1 MSATL
6 RYRGD
11 KSNLLEF
18 AKNLDAFKKVPE
30 KYTET
35 TEIGGT
41 LSLLSRLLIVYL
53 VYTELRYYWHETDIV
68 YQFEPDMALDEQV
81 QMHVDIT
88 VAMPCASLSGVDLMD
103 ETQQDVFA
111 YGTLQ
116 REGVWWQMSDADRRQ
131 FQSMQMTNH
140 YLREEY
146 HSVADILFKD
156 ILRERHDLPHSENPQ
171 RAAHTAAAPPPG
183 ALPEQQQ
190 PEQPQPQPQAAHP
203 HPHAHGNELAQP
215 ESKFDACRLHG
226 TLGINKVAGVLHL
239 VGGAQPVV
247 GLFEDHWMIEF
258 RRMPANFTHRINR
271 LSFGQYSRR
280 IVQPLEGDETIVGEE
295 ATTVQYF
302 IKVVPTEIQHTFST
316 ISTFQ
321 YAVTENVR
329 KLDYVAFFADSERNS
344 YGSPG
349 IYFKYD
355 WSALKIVVSHD
366 RDYLVTFVIRLCSI
380 ISGIIVISGAINA
393 LLLTLQRRLLQLFA
407 PQLYQRHL
415 NSQPSSL
422 PASATPAASPAL
434 SVAVDS
440 TKLPTA
446 PINELLHT
454 ANLMANVDISA
465 YLPTAAPTKTTK

>member
-1 MSATL
+1 MTATL

-35 TEIGGT
+35 SEIGGT

-53 VYTELRYYWHETDIV
+53 VYTELHYYWHETEIV
-68 YQFEPDMALDEQV
+68 YQFEPDIALDEQV

-116 REGVWWQMSDADRRQ
+116 REGVWWEMSEHDRLQ
-131 FQSMQMTNH
+131 FQAIQIQNH
-140 YLREEY
+140 YLREEF
-146 HSVADILFKD
+146 HSVADVLFKD
-156 ILRERHDLPHSENPQ
+156 IMRDPHPARES
-171 RAAHTAAAPPPG
+171 ASKAHAAPPPG
-183 ALPEQQQ
+183 ALPLSVDL
-190 PEQPQPQPQAAHP
+190 
-203 HPHAHGNELAQP
+203 HGQHNVQP

-247 GLFEDHWMIEF
+247 GLFEDHWMIEL

-271 LSFGQYSRR
+271 LSFGQYSGR
-280 IVQPLEGDETIVGEE
+280 IVQPLEGDEIVIHEE

-302 IKVVPTEIQHTFST
+302 LKVVPTEIHQTFTT
-316 ISTFQ
+316 INAFQ

-329 KLDYVAFFADSERNS
+329 KLDSERNS

-355 WSALKIVVSHD
+355 WSALKIMVRND
-366 RDYLVTFVIRLCSI
+366 RDHLVTFAIRLCSI

-393 LLLTLQRRLLQLFA
+393 LLLGIRSRLLRTFA
-407 PQLYQRHL
+407 PVLYNRL
-415 NSQPSSL
+415 TRAKAAAPDAAFLSSH
-422 PASATPAASPAL
+422 SAKAG
-434 SVAVDS
+434 
-440 TKLPTA
+440 TA
-446 PINELLHT
+446 PPVNDLLHT
-454 ANLMANVDISA
+454 ANLMASVDISA
-465 YLPTAAPTKTTK
+465 YLPTTPPKLKAGL

>member
-53 VYTELRYYWHETDIV
+53 VYTELRYYWHETDII
-68 YQFEPDMALDEQV
+68 YQFQPDMALDEQV

-116 REGVWWQMSDADRRQ
+116 REGVWWQMSEVDRRQ
-131 FQSMQMTNH
+131 FQSMQITNH

-156 ILRERHDLPHSENPQ
+156 ILRERHDTHSQKPESET
-171 RAAHTAAAPPPG
+171 HSAAAPPPPG
-183 ALPEQQQ
+183 ALQQHPQQLHEMPQ
-190 PEQPQPQPQAAHP
+190 PET
-203 HPHAHGNELAQP
+203 
-215 ESKFDACRLHG
+215 KYDACRLHG

-280 IVQPLEGDETIVGEE
+280 IVQPLEGDETVITEE

-329 KLDYVAFFADSERNS
+329 KLDSERNS
-344 YGSPG
+344 YGLPG

-380 ISGIIVISGAINA
+380 ISGIIVISGAVNS
-393 LLLTLQRRLLQLFA
+393 LLLTVQRRLLRTFA
-407 PQLYQRHL
+407 PQLYQRQL
-415 NSQPSSL
+415 YASSNVPSPKVSVDV
-422 PASATPAASPAL
+422 PVPVPIA
-434 SVAVDS
+434 VAV
-440 TKLPTA
+440 PTM
-446 PINELLHT
+446 PTVPVNELLHT

-465 YLPTAAPTKTTK
+465 YLPTAQPKSDK

>member
-1 MSATL
+1 MTATL

-11 KSNLLEF
+11 KSNLLEL

-41 LSLLSRLLIVYL
+41 LSLLSRLIIVYL
-53 VYTELRYYWHETDIV
+53 VYTEFRYYYNETQIV
-68 YQFEPDMALDEQV
+68 YQFQPDMALEEQV

-116 REGVWWQMSDADRRQ
+116 REGVWWQMSDSDRRD
-131 FQSMQMTNH
+131 FKSMQMTNH

-156 ILRERHDLPHSENPQ
+156 ILRDRYDSHTTKPEHELKRKPVNSALQQLQQMPQ
-171 RAAHTAAAPPPG
+171 S
-183 ALPEQQQ
+183 
-190 PEQPQPQPQAAHP
+190 
-203 HPHAHGNELAQP
+203 

-247 GLFEDHWMIEF
+247 GMFEDHWTIEF
-258 RRMPANFTHRINR
+258 RRMPANFSHRINR

-280 IVQPLEGDETIVGEE
+280 IVQPLEGDETIVNEE

-302 IKVVPTEIQHTFST
+302 IKVVPTEIQHTFTT

-329 KLDYVAFFADSERNS
+329 KLDSERNS

-355 WSALKIVVSHD
+355 WSALKIVVSND
-366 RDYLVTFVIRLCSI
+366 RDNLITFIIRLCSI
-380 ISGIIVISGAINA
+380 ISGIIVISGAVNA
-393 LLLTLQRRLLQLFA
+393 LLLGVQRRLLRIFA
-407 PQLYQRHL
+407 PQIYQRHF
-415 NSQPSSL
+415 QP
-422 PASATPAASPAL
+422 THSPAPTL
-434 SVAVDS
+434 QSAPSAPSVQ
-440 TKLPTA
+440 A
-446 PINELLHT
+446 PVNELLQT
-454 ANLMANVDISA
+454 ANLMASVDISA
-465 YLPTAAPTKTTK
+465 YLPTALPKSSK

>member
-1 MSATL
+1 MTATL

-53 VYTELRYYWHETDIV
+53 VYTELRYYWNETEII

-81 QMHVDIT
+81 QMHLDIT

-116 REGVWWQMSDADRRQ
+116 REGVWWQMSDADRRH
-131 FQSMQMTNH
+131 FKSMQMTNH

-156 ILRERHDLPHSENPQ
+156 ILRERTPTKESETH
-171 RAAHTAAAPPPG
+171 AATAAAAAAAAPPPPG
-183 ALPEQQQ
+183 ALQQ
-190 PEQPQPQPQAAHP
+190 PQQMPQ
-203 HPHAHGNELAQP
+203 L
-215 ESKFDACRLHG
+215 ESKYDACRLHG

-247 GLFEDHWMIEF
+247 GMFEDHWMIEF

-280 IVQPLEGDETIVGEE
+280 IVQPLEGDETIIREE

-302 IKVVPTEIQHTFST
+302 LKVVPTEIQHTFTT

-329 KLDYVAFFADSERNS
+329 KLDSERNS
-344 YGSPG
+344 YGLPG

-366 RDYLVTFVIRLCSI
+366 RDYLLTFVIRLCSI
-380 ISGIIVISGAINA
+380 ISGIIVISGAVNA
-393 LLLTLQRRLLQLFA
+393 LLLGLQRRLLRFFA
-407 PQLYQRHL
+407 PQLYQR
-415 NSQPSSL
+415 L
-422 PASATPAASPAL
+422 PGAPPTVSVASVRASAA
-434 SVAVDS
+434 
-440 TKLPTA
+440 PTA
-446 PINELLHT
+446 PVNELLST

-465 YLPTAAPTKTTK
+465 YLPTAAPKSGI